1 MTFLGAKFLYQ
12 LVSGVACMV
21 VFIVFYLIISNLFF
35 NNETKDWIKY
45 SIMFLAVLLGLGGGF
60 FAYKFASTIAV
71 PTISG
76 IGGAFGFK
84 LLANVAEVR
93 NEYAVLALLV
103 AGFIAGAALG

>member
-1 MTFLGAKFLYQ
+1 MTFAGAKFLYK
-12 LVSGVACMV
+12 LVAAVACAV
-21 VFIVFYLIISNLFF
+21 VFIVFYLIVSNLFF
-35 NNETKDWIKY
+35 NDETKAWIKY
-45 SIMFLAVLLGLGGGF
+45 GIMFLAFLLGLGGGF

-84 LLANVAEVR
+84 LLANVAGVR
-93 NEYAVLALLV
+93 HEYAVLAILV